1 MKFIIKNILLALIF
15 LFYPGLVLADSGS
28 GEFGGCGMMGTF
40 SGSNGF
46 GMMGIGWIFSILILI
61 LIIIGIIALIK
72 VVVRPENKSSLNIL
86 EERYAKGEI
95 SKKEF
100 EQRKKDIS

>member
-1 MKFIIKNILLALIF
+1 
-15 LFYPGLVLADSGS
+15 
-28 GEFGGCGMMGTF
+28 MMGTF

-46 GMMGIGWIFSILILI
+46 GMMGVGWIFTILILA

-72 VVVRPENKSSLNIL
+72 VVARPENKSALNIL

-95 SKKEF
+95 SKKEL
-100 EQRKKDIS
+100 EQKKKDIR